1 MLDHSLSDIQQ
12 LLGVLDCLDVGLVVV
27 DRQYRIRFWNEFMA
41 NHSGQAFSDIKEQP
55 LFATFP
61 ELPEQ
66 WLRQKVDTVMA
77 LNTTTF
83 TSWEQRPQL
92 FPFTSYRPL
101 TGRSVSMFQNLTFIP
116 MPDDK
121 GHVERVAIVVSDVTE
136 AANSRQ
142 ALEEANQRLSVLSR
156 TDPLTGL
163 LNRRSWENALQ
174 DEFNRCRRSGGTS
187 ALVMFDIDHFK
198 QVNDEHGH
206 QAGDKVLQHV
216 AALLRETLRSTDK
229 AGRYGGEEFA
239 LLLVDTNA
247 EQAAQLAE
255 RLREKLAAHPAMA
268 DDKALVITISM
279 GIAALSGTTFTDQDW
294 VKNADR
300 ALYQAKHSGRD
311 AIVMA
316 D

>member
-1 MLDHSLSDIQQ
+1 MLNHSLSDIQQ

-55 LFATFP
+55 LFATFS

-279 GIAALSGTTFTDQDW
+279 GIAALSGATFTDQDW